1 MNGRRKGK
9 VAIDTEEVAWYRW
22 PDAGIFSLHMS
33 NFGDHQHQTRPLSNH
48 GGPGQEQTT
57 LQPSL
62 SAGRLSNVHTT
73 PSWLIRVTAASLL
86 TTTVASPWSS
96 CLQIGVSTSEL
107 CSTFMNLLPRQ
118 LTGATSTPSLN
129 PLTRMP
135 TIPHSMF
142 SLLTMSNKPTL
153 LSYRCVPAGFWLND
167 NDGGKIIINNTFSF
181 LSNCYSAGPLFPIQ
195 QPWNAAVSIIIQI

>member
-1 MNGRRKGK
+1 MAGCWHFL
-9 VAIDTEEVAWYRW
+9 VAHEQLWGPSTSDKTTEQPRW
-22 PDAGIFSLHMS
+22 TRTRT
-33 NFGDHQHQTRPLSNH
+33 DHSATESECRQT
-48 GGPGQEQTT
+48 EQC
-57 LQPSL
+57 P
-62 SAGRLSNVHTT
+62 HH

-142 SLLTMSNKPTL
+142 SLLAMSNKPTL

-167 NDGGKIIINNTFSF
+167 NDGGKIIINNTFFF
-181 LSNCYSAGPLFPIQ
+181 LSNCYNAGPLFPIQ